1 MYENYV
7 LLFIA
12 WGIAACSVNDRKIA
26 VQFISSPVDSISTEP
41 YLFTDAN
48 ETVFLSWIE
57 KRNTTSF
64 FKYARLEGDTWSQP
78 VTIDSGSNW
87 FVNWADYPVM
97 ATDGKQFI
105 ANILQKSSDKT
116 YSYDVKLLSS
126 MDGSIWNHV
135 GLLHHDSVQAE
146 HGFVSLV
153 PFRDGVFAAWL
164 DGRNTGGGHNHESHN
179 GAMTIRAATLGFDG
193 KKVEEWELDNRV
205 CDCCQTTAAITDNG
219 PVVIYRDRSDEDI
232 RDMSIVRFVNGIW
245 TEPKP
250 IYSDHWKIDGCPV
263 NGPRGE
269 ALGNMLAVIWFSSAK
284 DQPEVKVIF

>member
-1 MYENYV
+1 
-7 LLFIA
+7 
-12 WGIAACSVNDRKIA
+12 
-26 VQFISSPVDSISTEP
+26 
-41 YLFTDAN
+41 
-48 ETVFLSWIE
+48 
-57 KRNTTSF
+57 
-64 FKYARLEGDTWSQP
+64 
-78 VTIDSGSNW
+78 
-87 FVNWADYPVM
+87 
-97 ATDGKQFI
+97 
-105 ANILQKSSDKT
+105 
-116 YSYDVKLLSS
+116 